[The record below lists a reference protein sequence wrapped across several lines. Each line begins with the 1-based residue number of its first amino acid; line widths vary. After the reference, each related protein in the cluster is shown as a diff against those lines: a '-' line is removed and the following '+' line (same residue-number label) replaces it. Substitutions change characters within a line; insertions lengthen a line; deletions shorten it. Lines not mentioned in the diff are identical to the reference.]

1 MVADTE
7 TILYDGMDLDPISRE
22 RFFMGVAQTPEVKDE
37 KDEKVKV
44 HSPFAIGVMIVRP
57 GVPVNESNIDYYYS
71 SYYPINIF
79 PTHNIRKEKV
89 TDGLYS
95 PTNLYSEDES

>member
-22 RFFMGVAQTPEVKDE
+22 RFFMGVAQTKEVKDE
-37 KDEKVKV
+37 KDDKVKV

-71 SYYPINIF
+71 SYYPINSQ
-79 PTHNIRKEKV
+79 PIRKEKV